1 MFELSDQFFGD
12 LGLDKMT
19 STFWN
24 KSVLSE
30 PDNITMVWYENNN
43 LN

>member
-1 MFELSDQFFGD
+1 MFELSDKFFED

-19 STFWN
+19 QTFWD
-24 KSVLSE
+24 KSVLFQ

-43 LN
+43 FN